1 MSTIMIE
8 QELKAIKEF
17 ITRQALQQKDILT
30 LREAAL
36 YAGISTSYLYKL
48 TSARRIPFY
57 KPALK
62 LIFFRKA
69 ELDNWLLK
77 NRQPTI
83 SELSEVPTNKSR
95 RK

>member
-36 YAGISTSYLYKL
+36 YAGILESPVSL
-48 TSARRIPFY
+48 TRHFRFSLTR
-57 KPALK
+57 KPADYQS
-62 LIFFRKA
+62 I
-69 ELDNWLLK
+69 
-77 NRQPTI
+77 
-83 SELSEVPTNKSR
+83 
-95 RK
+95 

>member
-30 LREAAL
+30 LKEAAL

-48 TSARRIPFY
+48 TSARSIPFY
-57 KPALK
+57 KPATK
-62 LIFFRKA
+62 LVFFRKA
-69 ELDNWLLK
+69 EIDNWLLK

-83 SELSEVPTNKSR
+83 SEMSEVIPTKR
-95 RK
+95 RSN

>member
-1 MSTIMIE
+1 MSNIMIE

-30 LREAAL
+30 LKEAAF

-48 TSARRIPFY
+48 TSARSIPFY
-57 KPALK
+57 KPAAK
-62 LIFFRKA
+62 LVFFRKA
-69 ELDNWLLK
+69 EIDNWLLK

-83 SELSEVPTNKSR
+83 SEMSNVPLPKRS
-95 RK
+95 K